1 MPLKTRT
8 TKRPLLD
15 DIIGAKKDEDEWHAL
30 AAADGIFDA
39 RREEVIASIEAM
51 VAQGKIPEIK
61 TGTVIEIRVRDAA
74 GNITTIQ
81 VTLS

>member
-1 MPLKTRT
+1 MAR
-8 TKRPLLD
+8 
-15 DIIGAKKDEDEWHAL
+15 L
-30 AAADGIFDA
+30 AAGDGIFDA

-51 VAQGKIPEIK
+51 AAQGKIPEIK

-74 GNITTIQ
+74 GNSTTIQ